1 MSNWP
6 NISILDFLDMT
17 KQNATLYLVLLI
29 LSDSQAVP
37 MTRTVKVGTF
47 DEHHTEFVY
56 GLDISPFEQFFGREL
71 FLGL

>member
-6 NISILDFLDMT
+6 HISILDFLDMT

-37 MTRTVKVGTF
+37 MTKTVKVGTC
-47 DEHHTEFVY
+47 DQHHTEFFFGVD
-56 GLDISPFEQFFGREL
+56 LSPFEQFFGREL

>member
-1 MSNWP
+1 MPNWP
-6 NISILDFLDMT
+6 HISILDFLDMT

-37 MTRTVKVGTF
+37 MTRTVKVGTC

-56 GLDISPFEQFFGREL
+56 GVDLSPFEQFFGREL